1 MYSFS
6 TSATIWIL
14 GQANCTP
21 TSVGVIW
28 KKRELG
34 LRRREKKKLTQQELE
49 LFARTFLDKSKW
61 RKLTLAL
68 RLCAHL
74 CIWEQP
80 GPSKGRGCGTFQGS
94 WNDQN
99 CWGHRR
105 LDVGRGVCEIFTQKN
120 PGPTGESKLPMFA
133 LKCCFEVSHFPK
145 AWGKWM
151 GPESQELTITEL
163 NIGKA
168 LNIWLRKNCL
178 AVWGLSV

>member
-6 TSATIWIL
+6 ISATIWIL
-14 GQANCTP
+14 RQANCMPTP
-21 TSVGVIW
+21 VGVNW

-34 LRRREKKKLTQQELE
+34 LGRREKKTLTQQELE

-74 CIWEQP
+74 CLWEQP
-80 GPSKGRGCGTFQGS
+80 GPSEGRGCGTFQGS
-94 WNDQN
+94 WKDQN

-120 PGPTGESKLPMFA
+120 PGPTGEPKLPIFA
-133 LKCCFEVSHFPK
+133 LNVALKSCTFRKPGVSGWDLK
-145 AWGKWM
+145 AKS
-151 GPESQELTITEL
+151 EQL
-163 NIGKA
+163 
-168 LNIWLRKNCL
+168 
-178 AVWGLSV
+178 